1 MRLVLHRIW
10 ARLSWQGLRVLIA
23 RHLLD
28 PAPARHA
35 LRTAL
40 AASITYILTQAFAL
54 EQGYWAVFSSI
65 LVMQAHIG
73 SSLVASW
80 SRLMGTAAGAA
91 LGAIVASLFGPG
103 LWTTAASMFLAILVC
118 SRLAANNDSLRLAS
132 LTAALVICLHEP
144 GGSAFL
150 IGMNRFLEVV
160 VGIGVALAVSFAYPS
175 RAGEVLRHGLA
186 KGLEQLA
193 DLTAALMDS
202 RMQGQYDRQRIF
214 HRKDSL
220 LRLSIRNR
228 QLLGTAR
235 HEPGSANQ
243 RARLAT
249 LLQVQERIA
258 EHLLTMDHAIENAPA
273 EGFHL
278 HLPQELRAL
287 GAAVQGGMLALAATL
302 LPTQPASA
310 AQHDA
315 SAPHNASAPPSN
327 DLAKAMRQLNSAL
340 DATGQKLL
348 DLRKLRIIAG
358 YDLDEVM
365 HFYSFYHALREIARE
380 VSALAERAGELR

>member
-1 MRLVLHRIW
+1 MRLDPHSLW
-10 ARLSWQGLRVLIA
+10 ARFSLPGLHQLPA

-40 AASITYILTQAFAL
+40 AASITYVLTQAL
-54 EQGYWAVFSSI
+54 TLDQGYWAVFSAI
-65 LVMQAHIG
+65 LVMQAHVG

-80 SRLMGTAAGAA
+80 SRLLGTAAGAI
-91 LGAIVASLFGPG
+91 LGALVASLFGPG
-103 LWTTAASMFLAILVC
+103 LWTTAAAMFLGILVC

-144 GGSAFL
+144 GGSAFR
-150 IGMNRFLEVV
+150 IGLNRFLEVG
-160 VGIGVALAVSFAYPS
+160 VGIGVALAISFAWPS

-186 KGLEQLA
+186 KGLERLA
-193 DLTAALMDS
+193 ALTAALMDS

-214 HRKDSL
+214 HHKDAL
-220 LRLSIRNR
+220 LRLSMRNR

-235 HEPGSANQ
+235 HEPGSTEQ
-243 RARLAT
+243 RERLAM
-249 LLQVQERIA
+249 LLHAQDRMA

-278 HLPQELRAL
+278 HLPQELSAL

-302 LPTQPASA
+302 FPAQKADAARQASSTQQASA
-310 AQHDA
+310 AQPEALPQAMHR
-315 SAPHNASAPPSN
+315 
-327 DLAKAMRQLNSAL
+327 LAQAL

-348 DLRKLRIIAG
+348 DLRKMRIIAG

-365 HFYSFYHALREIARE
+365 HFYSFYHALRETARE
-380 VSALAERAGELR
+380 VSALAERADELR